1 MYKAWA
7 SICAA
12 EQMHYAAWLSET
24 NKAYG
29 LHYYSPQLWN
39 TPTDWGPSEG
49 WAFRR
54 LGLQKAGPSEGWAFR
69 RLGLQKAGP
78 SEGWACRRLGLQKAG
93 PAEGRACRRLGLQKA
108 GPAEAEI
115 KVLSTESLFTSL
127 NSFQFKITLSSH
139 AKKSNMWLNVTRSK
153 HAHIQNIA
161 KHA

>member
-1 MYKAWA
+1 MMHTHTHTYTHTHTHTQTKTHTHTGESTSVQNSSPETITMYKAWA

-54 LGLQKAGPSEGWAFR
+54 LGLQKAGPSDGWAFR

-78 SEGWACRRLGLQKAG
+78 SEGWACRRLGLQKTG
-93 PAEGRACRRLGLQKA
+93 PAEGWACRSRNQSPL
-108 GPAEAEI
+108 
-115 KVLSTESLFTSL
+115 
-127 NSFQFKITLSSH
+127 H
-139 AKKSNMWLNVTRSK
+139 
-153 HAHIQNIA
+153 
-161 KHA
+161 